1 MKRRHEVSMLLIIFF
16 LEYLKL
22 EKEVGVKVCLI
33 RSCDKVTTPTSQV
46 LKMARWILQTETQ

>member
-1 MKRRHEVSMLLIIFF
+1 MKRRHEVSMLSIIF

-33 RSCDKVTTPTSQV
+33 RSCDKVTTPTSQL